1 MKEGTPIDNGLAGLP
16 EGKDWHPLEWADLVA
31 RFAAARDLRRGWR
44 SPAQRDAGS
53 FARFANRNAA
63 PVNTKA
69 APVNHA
75 DLADGKADAA
85 KTVSTAMP
93 DMGGAGPG
101 DRELR

>member
-1 MKEGTPIDNGLAGLP
+1 MKEGTPIENGLASLP
-16 EGKDWHPLEWADLVA
+16 EMQDLHPLEWADLAA
-31 RFAAARDLRRGWR
+31 RFAAARDLRSGWR
-44 SPAQRDAGS
+44 RMAQRDAGS
-53 FARFANRNAA
+53 FARFANRSAA
-63 PVNTKA
+63 PVNAKA

-93 DMGGAGPG
+93 DMGAAGPG